1 MLPGIS
7 GLTAYRGSFCPLLIS
22 FSLLTREIHRY
33 HRPFFFYSA
42 LQARSD
48 LHCKRKTPRT
58 FCSRGLNKLV
68 YTMSTYPPGCCS
80 NDGSKLP
87 RMLVLYSAATIPTEV
102 NCPQS
107 VCCFSDMLQVL
118 VIVCL
123 LSPGIK
129 KHGFNGVFFKFS
141 SNLCYIH
148 SYISFKIYCQ
158 EKNYRL
164 SVFIFL
170 L

>member
-7 GLTAYRGSFCPLLIS
+7 GLAAYRGSSCPLLIS

-68 YTMSTYPPGCCS
+68 YTMSTYPPGICS

-87 RMLVLYSAATIPTEV
+87 RMLVLYAAPMPTEV

-118 VIVCL
+118 VFIVCL
-123 LSPGIK
+123 LSPGIQK
-129 KHGFNGVFFKFS
+129 CVFNGCFWRFS
-141 SNLCYIH
+141 SNQRYIH
-148 SYISFKIYCQ
+148 SYISFEI
-158 EKNYRL
+158 
-164 SVFIFL
+164 
-170 L
+170 